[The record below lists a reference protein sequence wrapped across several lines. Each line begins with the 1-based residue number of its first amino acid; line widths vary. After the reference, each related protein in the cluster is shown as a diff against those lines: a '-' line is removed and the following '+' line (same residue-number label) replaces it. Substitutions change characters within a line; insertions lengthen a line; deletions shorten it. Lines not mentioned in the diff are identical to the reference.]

1 MTDTPPPYVPPE
13 ACPDPSVHGNPFRY
27 CPYCSWTEQGLI
39 GQIEN
44 APEPAAPGP
53 RQRAARGVKQQV
65 IGLLLS
71 IPVSMGALTAAGVD
85 VDPKITA
92 IAVGVPTALAGIVS
106 AVWNLVDAVRGN
118 G

>member
-13 ACPDPSVHGNPFRY
+13 QCPDPSVHGNPFRY
-27 CPYCSWTEQGLI
+27 CPYCSWTEQGPI
-39 GQIEN
+39 GEI
-44 APEPAAPGP
+44 PTPVPAAPGP
-53 RQRAARGVKQQV
+53 ARRAARGVQQQV

-71 IPVSMGALTAAGVD
+71 IPVSVGALTAAGVD
-85 VDPKITA
+85 VDPQIAA

-106 AVWNLVDAVRGN
+106 GVWNLVDAVRGN